1 MAGRQLGRLAR
12 VVVVRLVMV
21 GLLLERLEL
30 VGLVMVGLLLERLEL
45 VGLVVE
51 RVQLV
56 RLVVVGLV
64 VERVQLVRLR
74 LGRPMSQ
81 SNRVRLLSG
90 VALVVGVTAA
100 ATTGWGSVSWWAPIA
115 LAIAVL
121 VAELAVVHLS
131 FGRQRWTFSLTE
143 GAIAAAFVYRP
154 GAWSVAAVV
163 LGVLV
168 AQLAR
173 RQEGL
178 KVEFNVGQF
187 AAGAALGTA
196 FAHVLGGEV
205 LGAVGG
211 MGVFWLVNNLLV
223 AWAMSIMGGQ
233 KLWSLLWA
241 SAPLAAV
248 HSAGTS
254 SIGILAAWLAEAAP
268 VGLLGLVVPLLLLWL
283 SYDEQTARA
292 AEARLF
298 AELARLQERAS
309 GRSVDVSA
317 QVVLTAAARLF
328 GGADV
333 EMVLMTAD
341 GAAHYVGDE
350 NGVTRHRMDPAVLDS
365 GWVIRALGN
374 GSVCTGVDE
383 GRPFCSAVLG
393 GGDAPLAV
401 LVARRAAGAAGFGR
415 REAMLAEV
423 LRQQAE
429 SWLSVAELAK
439 SRDEALAQAEAA
451 EGTARALG
459 DLGAHTAPALVV
471 LRESANRLARL
482 AETQGPASVGEIVD
496 EVYAFLPGLASL
508 VGAIALAAE
517 PDLNGVDGDMPAL
530 EETNLSR
537 AVTDWTTTGVLS

>member
-1 MAGRQLGRLAR
+1 M
-12 VVVVRLVMV
+12 VRLLMV
-21 GLLLERLEL
+21 CILVERVLVERFVVERIQL
-30 VGLVMVGLLLERLEL
+30 VGV
-45 VGLVVE
+45 VVE
-51 RVQLV
+51 RVQLVRLELV

-64 VERVQLVRLR
+64 VERIQLVGLPV
-74 LGRPMSQ
+74 GQPMSQ
-81 SNRVRLLSG
+81 PNRVRLLAG
-90 VALVVGVTAA
+90 VALVVGVGAA
-100 ATTGWGSVSWWAPIA
+100 VGTGWGAVTWWAPLA

-143 GAIAAAFVYRP
+143 GAIAAAFVYHP

-163 LGVLV
+163 FGVLV
-168 AQLAR
+168 AQPAR
-173 RQEGL
+173 RQERL

-350 NGVTRHRMDPAVLDS
+350 NGVSRHRMDPGVLDS

-374 GSVCTGVDE
+374 GSICTGVDE

-401 LVARRAAGAAGFGR
+401 LVARRAVGATGFGR

-429 SWLSVAELAK
+429 SWLSIAELAK
-439 SRDEALAQAEAA
+439 SRDEARAQAEAA
-451 EGTARALG
+451 EGAARALG

-482 AETQGPASVGEIVD
+482 AASSGPTAVGDIVD
-496 EVYAFLPGLASL
+496 ELYAVERAVASL
-508 VGAIALAAE
+508 LGAIALAAE
-517 PDLNGVDGDMPAL
+517 PDLADIGGDAPAL
-530 EETNLSR
+530 EDTSLAR

>member
-1 MAGRQLGRLAR
+1 MTQH
-12 VVVVRLVMV
+12 
-21 GLLLERLEL
+21 
-30 VGLVMVGLLLERLEL
+30 
-45 VGLVVE
+45 
-51 RVQLV
+51 QK
-56 RLVVVGLV
+56 
-64 VERVQLVRLR
+64 
-74 LGRPMSQ
+74 
-81 SNRVRLLSG
+81 VRLLSAVAFVIG
-90 VALVVGVTAA
+90 VGAA
-100 ATTGWGSVSWWAPIA
+100 VPLGWGDVTWWAPLA
-115 LAIAVL
+115 LAVAVAI
-121 VAELAVVHLS
+121 AELAVVHLS

-154 GAWSVAAVV
+154 GAWAVAAVV
-163 LGVLV
+163 VGVLV
-168 AQLAR
+168 AQLLR
-173 RQEGL
+173 HQERL

-187 AAGAALGTA
+187 AAGAALGA
-196 FAHVLGGEV
+196 GFAALLGGGV
-205 LGAVGG
+205 VGAIGG
-211 MGVFWLVNNLLV
+211 MGVFWLVNNLMV
-223 AWAMSIMGGQ
+223 AWAMSVMSEQ

-248 HSAGTS
+248 HSSGTS
-254 SIGILAAWLAEAAP
+254 SIGLLAAWLAENAP
-268 VGLLGLVVPLLLLWL
+268 LGLLGLVVPLLLLWL

-328 GGADV
+328 GGSDV

-350 NGVTRHRMDPAVLDS
+350 TGVSRRRVDPGVLDS
-365 GWVIRALGN
+365 GWVIRALS
-374 GSVCTGVDE
+374 GSTITTGVDE

-401 LVARRAAGAAGFGR
+401 LVARRPEGSAGFGR
-415 REAMLAEV
+415 RESMLAEV
-423 LRQQAE
+423 LAQQAE

-496 EVYAFLPGLASL
+496 ELYAVERAVASL
-508 VGAIALAAE
+508 LGAIALAADPE
-517 PDLNGVDGDMPAL
+517 INALDAQAPAGTDLPTAA
-530 EETNLSR
+530 R
-537 AVTDWTTTGVLS
+537 AITDWTTTGVLI

>member
-1 MAGRQLGRLAR
+1 MTPTAR
-12 VVVVRLVMV
+12 I
-21 GLLLERLEL
+21 
-30 VGLVMVGLLLERLEL
+30 
-45 VGLVVE
+45 
-51 RVQLV
+51 
-56 RLVVVGLV
+56 
-64 VERVQLVRLR
+64 
-74 LGRPMSQ
+74 
-81 SNRVRLLSG
+81 RLLAYVSLIG
-90 VALVVGVTAA
+90 GAAAAAVNGWGNAVWWAPLVLVVGVT
-100 ATTGWGSVSWWAPIA
+100 IA
-115 LAIAVL
+115 EI
-121 VAELAVVHLS
+121 AVVHLS

-143 GAIAAAFVYRP
+143 AAIAAAFVYEP
-154 GAWSVAAVV
+154 GAWAGTAIVGGTLA
-163 LGVLV
+163 
-168 AQLAR
+168 AQLIR
-173 RQEGL
+173 RQERL
-178 KVEFNVGQF
+178 KVEFNIGQF
-187 AAGAALGTA
+187 ALGAGLGAL
-196 FAHVLGGEV
+196 FAHS
-205 LGAVGG
+205 VGG
-211 MGVFWLVNNLLV
+211 GITGAIGAMGVFWLINNVLV
-223 AWAMSIMGGQ
+223 AYAMSQMSEQ
-233 KLWSLLWA
+233 QLWALLWA

-254 SIGILAAWLAEAAP
+254 SIGLLAAWLAGNAP
-268 VGLLGLVVPLLLLWL
+268 LGLLALVVPMLLLWL

-350 NGVTRHRMDPAVLDS
+350 NGVSRHRMDPAVLDS

-374 GSVCTGVDE
+374 GTVCTGVDE

-401 LVARRAAGAAGFGR
+401 LVAWRAAGAAGFGR

-429 SWLSVAELAK
+429 SWVSVAELSK
-439 SRDEALAQAEAA
+439 SREEARAQAEAA
-451 EGTARALG
+451 EDAARALG

-482 AETQGPASVGEIVD
+482 AAVEGPAAVGDIVD
-496 EVYAFLPGLASL
+496 ELYA
-508 VGAIALAAE
+508 VE
-517 PDLNGVDGDMPAL
+517 
-530 EETNLSR
+530 R
-537 AVTDWTTTGVLS
+537 AVAS

>member
-1 MAGRQLGRLAR
+1 
-12 VVVVRLVMV
+12 
-21 GLLLERLEL
+21 
-30 VGLVMVGLLLERLEL
+30 
-45 VGLVVE
+45 
-51 RVQLV
+51 
-56 RLVVVGLV
+56 
-64 VERVQLVRLR
+64 
-74 LGRPMSQ
+74 MS
-81 SNRVRLLSG
+81 SAAKVRLLAGIALLAG
-90 VALVVGVTAA
+90 VAAAVV
-100 ATTGWGSVSWWAPIA
+100 TGWGSVVWWAAPL
-115 LAIAVL
+115 LAVAVV
-121 VAELAVVHLS
+121 VAEIAVVHLS

-143 GAIAAAFVYRP
+143 GAIAAAFVYEA
-154 GAWSVAAVV
+154 GAWTVASVVS
-163 LGVLV
+163 GVFV
-168 AQLAR
+168 AQLLR
-173 RQEGL
+173 HQERL

-187 AAGAALGTA
+187 AAGTALGAA
-196 FAHVLGGEV
+196 FAHVVGGGIA
-205 LGAVGG
+205 GAIGG
-211 MGVFWLVNNLLV
+211 MGLFWLVNNLMV
-223 AWAMSIMGGQ
+223 AWAMSLMSDQ
-233 KLWSLLWA
+233 RLWSLLWA

-254 SIGILAAWLAEAAP
+254 SIGLLAAWLAEHAP
-268 VGLLGLVVPLLLLWL
+268 LGLLGLVVPLLLLWL

-341 GAAHYVGDE
+341 GAAHYIGDE
-350 NGVTRHRMDPAVLDS
+350 TGVSRHRVDPSVLDS
-365 GWVIRALGN
+365 GWVIRALA
-374 GSVCTGVDE
+374 GSTISTGVED

-401 LVARRAAGAAGFGR
+401 LIARRTVGSAGFGR

-423 LRQQAE
+423 LSQQAE

-439 SRDEALAQAEAA
+439 SRDEALAHAEAA
-451 EGTARALG
+451 EGAARALG

-496 EVYAFLPGLASL
+496 ELYAVERAVASL
-508 VGAIALAAE
+508 LGAIALAADPE
-517 PDLNGVDGDMPAL
+517 ITSLDAHQAPAA
-530 EETNLSR
+530 EVSSSSR
-537 AVTDWTTTGVLS
+537 AVTDWTTTGVLT

>member
-1 MAGRQLGRLAR
+1 
-12 VVVVRLVMV
+12 VVRFF
-21 GLLLERLEL
+21 LERLEL
-30 VGLVMVGLLLERLEL
+30 ERILLVGFVVERLEL
-45 VGLVVE
+45 VRILV
-51 RVQLV
+51 V
-56 RLVVVGLV
+56 RLVLVRILV
-64 VERVQLVRLR
+64 VRLELVRILVVRVVLVDLR
-74 LGRPMSQ
+74 LGQPMTQAS
-81 SNRVRLLSG
+81 RVRLLSA
-90 VALVVGVTAA
+90 VALVVGVAA
-100 ATTGWGSVSWWAPIA
+100 AVTTGWGAVTWWAPLA
-115 LAIAVL
+115 LATAVL
-121 VAELAVVHLS
+121 VAELAVVHLT

-163 LGVLV
+163 FGVLV
-168 AQLAR
+168 AQLVR
-173 RQEGL
+173 RQERL

-350 NGVTRHRMDPAVLDS
+350 NGVNRRRMDPAVLDS

-374 GSVCTGVDE
+374 GSVCTGVDD

-401 LVARRAAGAAGFGR
+401 LVARRPAGAAGFGR

-429 SWLSVAELAK
+429 SWLSIAELAK
-439 SRDEALAQAEAA
+439 SRDEARAQAEAA
-451 EGTARALG
+451 EDAARALG
-459 DLGAHTAPALVV
+459 DIGAHTAPALVV

-482 AETQGPASVGEIVD
+482 ATATGPAAVGEIVD
-496 EVYAFLPGLASL
+496 ELYAVERAVASL
-508 VGAIALAAE
+508 LGAIALAAE
-517 PDLNGVDGDMPAL
+517 PDLNGAAGEAPAF
-530 EETNLSR
+530 EEAPLAR

>member
-1 MAGRQLGRLAR
+1 
-12 VVVVRLVMV
+12 MV
-21 GLLLERLEL
+21 CLIVERLEL
-30 VGLVMVGLLLERLEL
+30 ERLVLVRLVVVRVLMVG
-45 VGLVVE
+45 VVVE
-51 RVQLV
+51 RVQLECF
-56 RLVVVGLV
+56 VVVGLELV
-64 VERVQLVRLR
+64 RFLVERVKLVDVRM
-74 LGRPMSQ
+74 GQPMTQ
-81 SNRVRLLSG
+81 PTRVRLLSA
-90 VALVVGVTAA
+90 VALVIGVAA
-100 ATTGWGSVSWWAPIA
+100 AVATGWGSVSWWAPFA
-115 LAIAVL
+115 LATAVL
-121 VAELAVVHLS
+121 IAELAVVHLT

-143 GAIAAAFVYRP
+143 GAIAAAFVYHP

-163 LGVLV
+163 VGVLV
-168 AQLAR
+168 AQLVR
-173 RQEGL
+173 RQERL

-196 FAHVLGGEV
+196 FAHVLGGDV

-268 VGLLGLVVPLLLLWL
+268 VGLLGLVVPMLLLWL

-350 NGVTRHRMDPAVLDS
+350 NGVNRHRMDPAVLDS

-374 GSVCTGVDE
+374 GSVCTGVDD

-401 LVARRAAGAAGFGR
+401 LVARRPAGAASFGR

-429 SWLSVAELAK
+429 SWLSIAELAK
-439 SRDEALAQAEAA
+439 SRDEARAQAEAA
-451 EGTARALG
+451 EDAARALG

-482 AETQGPASVGEIVD
+482 ATSTGPTAVGEIVD
-496 EVYAFLPGLASL
+496 ELYAVERAVASL
-508 VGAIALAAE
+508 LGAIALAAE
-517 PDLNGVDGDMPAL
+517 PDLNGVDGDVPAF
-530 EETNLSR
+530 EETPLAR

>member
-1 MAGRQLGRLAR
+1 MSQ
-12 VVVVRLVMV
+12 
-21 GLLLERLEL
+21 
-30 VGLVMVGLLLERLEL
+30 
-45 VGLVVE
+45 
-51 RVQLV
+51 
-56 RLVVVGLV
+56 
-64 VERVQLVRLR
+64 
-74 LGRPMSQ
+74 PMSQ
-81 SNRVRLLSG
+81 PNRVRLLAG
-90 VALVVGVTAA
+90 VAFVIGLATAVA
-100 ATTGWGSVSWWAPIA
+100 TGWGPVSWWAPLA
-115 LAIAVL
+115 LATAVL
-121 VAELAVVHLS
+121 IAELAVVHLS

-143 GAIAAAFVYRP
+143 GAIAAAFVYHP

-163 LGVLV
+163 VGVLV

-173 RQEGL
+173 RQERL

-196 FAHVLGGEV
+196 FAHVLGGNV

-309 GRSVDVSA
+309 GRSVDTSA

-350 NGVTRHRMDPAVLDS
+350 NGVNRHRMDPAVLDS

-374 GSVCTGVDE
+374 GTVCTGVDE

-429 SWLSVAELAK
+429 SWLSIAELAK
-439 SRDEALAQAEAA
+439 SRDEARAQVEAA
-451 EGTARALG
+451 EDAARALG
-459 DLGAHTAPALVV
+459 DIGAHTAPALVV

-482 AETQGPASVGEIVD
+482 ATATGPAAVGEIVD
-496 EVYAFLPGLASL
+496 ELYAVERAVASL
-508 VGAIALAAE
+508 LGAIALAAE
-517 PDLNGVDGDMPAL
+517 PDLNGLDGDAPAL
-530 EETNLSR
+530 DETSLSR

>member
-1 MAGRQLGRLAR
+1 MTSAAK
-12 VVVVRLVMV
+12 
-21 GLLLERLEL
+21 
-30 VGLVMVGLLLERLEL
+30 
-45 VGLVVE
+45 
-51 RVQLV
+51 
-56 RLVVVGLV
+56 
-64 VERVQLVRLR
+64 
-74 LGRPMSQ
+74 
-81 SNRVRLLSG
+81 VRLLAG
-90 VALVVGVTAA
+90 TALVIGVVAA
-100 ATTGWGSVSWWAPIA
+100 VATGWGHVVWWAPPV
-115 LAIAVL
+115 LAVAV
-121 VAELAVVHLS
+121 VAAEVAVVHLS

-143 GAIAAAFVYRP
+143 GAIAAGFVYQA
-154 GAWSVAAVV
+154 GAWTVASVVA
-163 LGVLV
+163 GVFV
-168 AQLAR
+168 AQMVR
-173 RQEGL
+173 HQERL

-187 AAGAALGTA
+187 AAGTALGA
-196 FAHVLGGEV
+196 GFAHLVGGGV
-205 LGAVGG
+205 LGAIGG
-211 MGVFWLVNNLLV
+211 MGIFWLVNNLMV
-223 AWAMSIMGGQ
+223 AWAMSVMSEQ

-248 HSAGTS
+248 HSSGTS
-254 SIGILAAWLAEAAP
+254 SIGLLAAWLAEHAP
-268 VGLLGLVVPLLLLWL
+268 LGLLGLVVPLLLLWL

-341 GAAHYVGDE
+341 GAAHYIGDE
-350 NGVTRHRMDPAVLDS
+350 TGVSRHRVDPSVLDS
-365 GWVIRALGN
+365 GWVIRALG
-374 GSVCTGVDE
+374 GSTITTGVEE

-401 LVARRAAGAAGFGR
+401 LVARRPVGSAGFGR

-423 LRQQAE
+423 LSQQAE

-439 SRDEALAQAEAA
+439 SRDEALAHVEAA
-451 EGTARALG
+451 EGAARALG
-459 DLGAHTAPALVV
+459 DIGAHTAPALDV

-496 EVYAFLPGLASL
+496 ELYAVERAVASL
-508 VGAIALAAE
+508 LGAIALAAD
-517 PDLNGVDGDMPAL
+517 PDIATLDAGHTSTVEASPAA
-530 EETNLSR
+530 R